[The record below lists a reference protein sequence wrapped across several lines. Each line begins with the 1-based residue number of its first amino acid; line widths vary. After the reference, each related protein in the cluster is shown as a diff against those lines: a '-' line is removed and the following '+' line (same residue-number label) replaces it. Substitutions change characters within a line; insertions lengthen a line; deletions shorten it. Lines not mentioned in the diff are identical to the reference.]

1 MGSDRFCRRIE
12 GGGPVLHGG
21 HMEIDRER
29 QAQALAKAKEIIA
42 DQEKKR
48 EAARVEKGVVIFLQG
63 KFDILH
69 NDELVENLASYIL
82 NKYITEDQDGA
93 IKILQKLGKS
103 LCWDDVTIRERSLM
117 VISVFTEIILEED
130 FDEFREV
137 LARLLVDWLKCE
149 TEYIAGF
156 EIVCLQLQKIVLRML
171 YAGQWHELENLI
183 IVLYQIS
190 TGVIVKN
197 NLIRGMTAKV
207 HENLAEPDL
216 LDKLVNVYLDENDD
230 RRPLAES
237 LLVHLGRLSA
247 TFLVQK
253 LIYSNNKED
262 RFALIDLIP
271 KVGEIGIPVLVKCL
285 KDEPPWFV
293 IRNIILIISRLGD
306 PGLFE
311 IVEPYLT
318 HNDIRV
324 QQQVVN
330 CIETLGGK
338 LMRKR
343 LIQALMNINDEL
355 KGQLIVQLGQFE
367 GKDIG
372 NAFLDLL
379 EQRHTIA
386 SHVRHDLLLKL
397 CVKLKFYPSQRA
409 LDSLKELIG
418 ERRNR
423 FGEADKIVR
432 AAATSYQAIEIK
444 MKGDF
449 STTEENDTSIPART
463 EESLAEAP
471 PAGDELGLFD
481 DESNGLAGLFSE
493 SEIDDMEAGSEIT
506 TTSETKQDSHA
517 AAGGQEMPFYSSQD
531 HHLLVWS
538 KLYEQMSTE
547 EVSDFFALLKPV
559 VYQANE
565 EIVHQGDAV
574 TDLFFIDSGF
584 AGITHFDE
592 NSEILLT
599 SLQTGDLIGAEG
611 FVQGVSWS
619 VSLLAQTELQ
629 VRILEREA
637 FAGLVAKH
645 PDLDDKIRFYCNHY
659 DVVPYLINISDNDT
673 QPTIGSD
680 LEVCSASILVDDS
693 GEPVADAVQ
702 GALQYIARGGY
713 CFSLPLIHEENPA
726 TVLGRQV
733 SSDIDLPD
741 GSHRRCFGVIA
752 GAGRHDWNERVLYL
766 YVKFYHPLEKADY
779 SCNRLELM

>member
-1 MGSDRFCRRIE
+1 M
-12 GGGPVLHGG
+12 HGG

-63 KFDILH
+63 KFDILR

-93 IKILQKLGKS
+93 IRILQKLGKS

-137 LARLLVDWLKCE
+137 LARLLVDWLKYE

-237 LLVHLGRLSA
+237 LLIHLGRLSA

-262 RFALIDLIP
+262 RFTLIDLIP

-285 KDEPPWFV
+285 NDEPPWFV

-306 PGLFE
+306 PGLFG

-343 LIQALMNINDEL
+343 LVQALMNINDEL

-367 GKDIG
+367 GNDIG

-379 EQRHTIA
+379 AQRHTIA

-397 CVKLKFYPSQRA
+397 CVKLKFFPSQRA
-409 LDSLKELIG
+409 LDDLKELIG

-444 MKGDF
+444 MKGDL
-449 STTEENDTSIPART
+449 STTEEQELPLTLS
-463 EESLAEAP
+463 EESLAG
-471 PAGDELGLFD
+471 AGQIADELGSLED
-481 DESNGLAGLFSE
+481 GLDGLGALFSE
-493 SEIDDMEAGSEIT
+493 SEIDDMAAGSEIAT
-506 TTSETKQDSHA
+506 VSETKLDSHA
-517 AAGGQEMPFYSSQD
+517 AGGGQEMPFYSSQD

-538 KLYEQMSTE
+538 KLYEQMSTD

-559 VYQANE
+559 AYQANE

-611 FVQGVSWS
+611 FVQGVNWS

-629 VRILEREA
+629 VRILERDA
-637 FAGLVAKH
+637 FAELAEKH
-645 PDLDDKIRFYCNHY
+645 PGFDEKIRHYCNHY

-673 QPTIGSD
+673 QPAIGSD
-680 LEVCSASILVDDS
+680 LEVCSVSILVDES
-693 GEPVADAVQ
+693 GEPVADTVQ
-702 GALQYIARGGY
+702 GSLQYVARGGY
-713 CFSLPLIHEENPA
+713 CFSLPFVHEENPV

-741 GSHRRCFGVIA
+741 GSQRRCFGVIA
-752 GAGRHDWNERVLYL
+752 GAGQHDWNEKMMYL
-766 YVKFYHPLEKADY
+766 YVKFYHPLEKADF
-779 SCNRLELM
+779 SCRRLELM